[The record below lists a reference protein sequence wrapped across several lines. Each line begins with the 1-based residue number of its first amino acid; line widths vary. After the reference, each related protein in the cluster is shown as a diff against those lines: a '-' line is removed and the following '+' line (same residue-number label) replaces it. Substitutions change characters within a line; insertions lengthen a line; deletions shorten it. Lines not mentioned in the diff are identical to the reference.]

1 MDLLFRTL
9 GSEFSQCQVHMN
21 RDKNILKVKILDIE
35 YPLKVSEN
43 VEYVQQV
50 AKYVDA
56 KMRDIQAVKP
66 DRPLHQIAILTALN
80 IADELYQQKNMGSD
94 DLKVYEERMEKL
106 AKKLELGIKKSSEE
120 NDSLTRFDSD
130 KTLME

>member
-43 VEYVQQV
+43 VEYVQQI
-50 AKYVDA
+50 ARYVDS
-56 KMRDIQAVKP
+56 KMRDIQSAKP
-66 DRPLHQIAILTALN
+66 DRPLHQVAILAALN
-80 IADELYQQKNMGSD
+80 IADELYQQKDVENN

-120 NDSLTRFDSD
+120 NDSLTRFNSD
-130 KTLME
+130 KTFME

>member
-1 MDLLFRTL
+1 
-9 GSEFSQCQVHMN
+9 MN

-43 VEYVQQV
+43 VEYVQQI
-50 AKYVDA
+50 ARYVDT
-56 KMRDIQAVKP
+56 KMRDIQEAKP
-66 DRPLHQIAILTALN
+66 DRPLHQVAILAALN

-94 DLKVYEERMEKL
+94 NLKVYEERMEKL

-130 KTLME
+130 KTLIE